1 MEKIFDE
8 FQTLFNELME
18 KIKAS
23 LDSHGDWSD
32 YSEDDIYGAVFG
44 EVGEYWKAFVF
55 GVIDGDHGQI
65 SELLDVAVT
74 ALKGVRVLRRMG
86 AEEQQTD
93 ENLERP

>member
-8 FQTLFNELME
+8 FRNLFNELME

-32 YSEDDIYGAVFG
+32 YSEKDIYAAVSG
-44 EVGEYWKAFVF
+44 EFDEYWNAFVF

-65 SELLDVAVT
+65 AELLDVAVT
-74 ALKGVRVLRRMG
+74 ALKGVRVLRRMAADRQMRTLNG
-86 AEEQQTD
+86 
-93 ENLERP
+93 P